1 MSFLAKINLGCIKN
15 NSNFNFPHTHRPVC
29 ARQDKTKHPGT
40 RLPVAQFDGG
50 RPLVK
55 VDIVGKDDWTLDR
68 KSKSVTR

>member
-1 MSFLAKINLGCIKN
+1 MDLRVPQIQSILG
-15 NSNFNFPHTHRPVC
+15 VE

-55 VDIVGKDDWTLDR
+55 VDIVGKEDWTLDR
-68 KSKSVTR
+68 KSKAVTR